1 MNQGGDD
8 LAIKIAACKKKKKK
22 KFQSETN
29 QAQ

>member
-8 LAIKIAACKKKKKK
+8 LAIKIAACKKKKK
-22 KFQSETN
+22 FQSETN